1 MFTKNNFNYK
11 NSFLQCYCIFF
22 NYHYRGFVH
31 YENFMAKALSICDET
46 LLKAKSLT
54 SIDDIAVMLIS
65 SVIKIFSY
73 FFFKMI
79 EFRRICT
86 KSTLTKLR
94 IELNFN
100 QFSLE
105 KNTMTLNLYFVCTA
119 NVLIQDYGC
128 QSKCDYIK

>member
-1 MFTKNNFNYK
+1 
-11 NSFLQCYCIFF
+11 
-22 NYHYRGFVH
+22 
-31 YENFMAKALSICDET
+31 MAKALSICDET

-79 EFRRICT
+79 EFRRIPVCT

-105 KNTMTLNLYFVCTA
+105 KNTMTVNLYFVCTA